1 MTEDVLYRDIGFAIL
16 CELWPVLCDRV
27 IDVDNTTVVQ
37 HKRYEKRHGLGGGPN
52 VDESIFLP
60 FVDLGFFFVT
70 APDVYDNFTLVNH
83 TN

>member
-27 IDVDNTTVVQ
+27 IDVDDASVVQ
-37 HKRYEKRHGLGGGPN
+37 HERDKKRHGLGGGPN

-60 FVDLGFFFVT
+60 FVDLGFFFVAT
-70 APDVYDNFTLVNH
+70 PDVYDNFTLMDY
-83 TN
+83 TY